1 MICLYDLVDDL
12 PHLIKNFA
20 FAERVAKTKSLLR
33 AEQILPLK
41 RANQHD
47 WLHSSFAGLFVKVY
61 DLGGE
66 FELPFTSALYNSR
79 AGLPSN
85 AYGLIRLLE
94 AKGFLKPLGNK
105 QWSIEPLFVNA
116 VGPLT
121 ELEAPV

>member
-1 MICLYDLVDDL
+1 MICLYDLIDDL
-12 PHLIKNFA
+12 PHLIKNFE

-47 WLHSSFAGLFVKVY
+47 WLHSSFAGLFVKAY
-61 DLGGE
+61 DCGGE
-66 FELPFTSALYNSR
+66 FELPFTSSLYNSK

-94 AKGFLKPLGNK
+94 AKGFLRPLGKK
-105 QWSIEPLFVNA
+105 QWSIEPLFANA

-121 ELEAPV
+121 DLEALA

>member
-1 MICLYDLVDDL
+1 MICLYDLVDDM
-12 PHLIKNFA
+12 PRFVQNFV

-66 FELPFTSALYNSR
+66 FELPFTSSLYNAK

-94 AKGFLKPLGNK
+94 AKGFLRPLGNK
-105 QWSIEPLFVNA
+105 QWSIEPLFANA

-121 ELEAPV
+121 DLEALA

>member
-66 FELPFTSALYNSR
+66 FELPFTSSLYNSK

-94 AKGFLKPLGNK
+94 AKGFLRPLGNK
-105 QWSIEPLFVNA
+105 QWSIEPLFANA

-121 ELEAPV
+121 DLEALA

>member
-1 MICLYDLVDDL
+1 MICLYDLVDDM
-12 PHLIKNFA
+12 PRFVQNFV

-66 FELPFTSALYNSR
+66 FELPFTSSLYNSK

-94 AKGFLKPLGNK
+94 AKGFLRPLSNK

-121 ELEAPV
+121 DLEALA

>member
-1 MICLYDLVDDL
+1 MICLYDLVDDM
-12 PHLIKNFA
+12 PRFVQNFV

-66 FELPFTSALYNSR
+66 FELPFTSSLYNSK

-94 AKGFLKPLGNK
+94 AKGFLRPLGNK
-105 QWSIEPLFVNA
+105 QWSIEPLFANA

-121 ELEAPV
+121 DLEALA

>member
-12 PHLIKNFA
+12 PHLIQNFA

-41 RANQHD
+41 RSNQHD

-66 FELPFTSALYNSR
+66 FELPFTSSLYNSK

-94 AKGFLKPLGNK
+94 AKGFLRPLGNK

-121 ELEAPV
+121 EVETPA

>member
-12 PHLIKNFA
+12 PRLVEDFV
-20 FAERVAKTKSLLR
+20 FAERVAKTKSLLH
-33 AEQILPLK
+33 AEQILPLR

-47 WLHSSFAGLFVKVY
+47 WLHSSFAALFVKAY

-66 FELPFTSALYNSR
+66 FELRFTSSLYNSK

-94 AKGFLKPLGNK
+94 AKGFLKVVGNK
-105 QWSIEPLFVNA
+105 QWSIEPLFVHA
-116 VGPLT
+116 VGRL
-121 ELEAPV
+121 

>member
-1 MICLYDLVDDL
+1 MICLYDLVDDM
-12 PHLIKNFA
+12 PRFVQNFV

-66 FELPFTSALYNSR
+66 FELPFTSSLYNSK

-94 AKGFLKPLGNK
+94 AKGFLRPLGNK

-121 ELEAPV
+121 DLEALA